1 MLIPAL
7 VDFGG
12 CHATWSW
19 MRAQRP
25 TGGYLAGGCGEVG
38 GQSCCEQKV
47 EHAETEEE
55 TQERCPDCR
64 GGVWRGDPLR
74 VRVLGRRRGGGGGG

>member
-1 MLIPAL
+1 
-7 VDFGG
+7 
-12 CHATWSW
+12 
-19 MRAQRP
+19 
-25 TGGYLAGGCGEVG
+25 VG

-64 GGVWRGDPLR
+64 GGVWRGDDGEEEEDKGEIISPP
-74 VRVLGRRRGGGGGG
+74 